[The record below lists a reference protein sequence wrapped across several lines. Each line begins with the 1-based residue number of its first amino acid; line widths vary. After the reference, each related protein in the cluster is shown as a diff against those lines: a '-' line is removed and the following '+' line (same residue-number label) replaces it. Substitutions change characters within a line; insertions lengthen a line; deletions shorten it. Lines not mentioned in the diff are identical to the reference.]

1 MNVDIQSLGFPITAT
16 LSDHTSRRLRF
27 GLTRHTDRI
36 QRVVVRL
43 GDKNGPRG
51 GVDKFCRIQ
60 VYLFDAPVAVV
71 EDIGLDMYAVIDRA
85 ADRVGRVVVKHLD
98 RSRIGRRHGQG
109 DVTESPPAE
118 FDAARYPT
126 HPEGERA

>member
-1 MNVDIQSLGFPITAT
+1 MNVDIQSQDFPLTSG
-16 LSDHTSRRLRF
+16 LSDHAKRRLQF
-27 GLTRHTDRI
+27 VLTRRSDRI

-60 VYLFDAPVAVV
+60 VYLLDAPVAVI

-98 RSRIGRRHGQG
+98 RSRVGRRHGRG
-109 DVTESPPAE
+109 DATPSPPDE
-118 FDAARYPT
+118 FDAAPYRR
-126 HPEGERA
+126 HSEGERA

>member
-1 MNVDIQSLGFPITAT
+1 MNMDIQSLGFPITAA
-16 LSDHTSRRLRF
+16 LSEHAKRRLLF
-27 GLTRHTDRI
+27 VLTRRSDCI

-43 GDKNGPRG
+43 GDANGPRG

-60 VYLFDAPVAVV
+60 VYLVDAPVAIV

-85 ADRVGRVVVKHLD
+85 VDRAGRVVVKHLD

-109 DVTESPPAE
+109 DVTESPPGD
-118 FDAARYPT
+118 FDAARDTT
-126 HPEGERA
+126 HSEGERA